1 MAGSFNRITL
11 VGNLTRDPEI
21 RYVGSGAAVTK
32 FTLAVNRRSKQQEE
46 TDYIDCVAW
55 DKLAETCNTYL
66 KKGMSC
72 LVDGRLS
79 IRSYDDK
86 DGNKRKATEVVVNT
100 MQMLDSANRPDGD
113 RPPCLWNQPPL
124 HAAPAS
130 RRPRQKGS
138 ERPAP
143 RWPRRRLGCINGTV
157 AETGSRSRC
166 SLSGH
171 PAIAPGRGCARRAG
185 LANSATARPNRND
198 LASCRLAT
206 RPAPGEPPGAKG
218 RRADRPGRRQPG
230 AECCARNDAGR
241 RDRGRP

>member
-100 MQMLDSANRPDGD
+100 MQMLDRANRGAGGDDGGSFE
-113 RPPCLWNQPPL
+113 RE
-124 HAAPAS
+124 
-130 RRPRQKGS
+130 PR
-138 ERPAP
+138 
-143 RWPRRRLGCINGTV
+143 
-157 AETGSRSRC
+157 GSRAGAVTTNGGS
-166 SLSGH
+166 
-171 PAIAPGRGCARRAG
+171 AG
-185 LANSATARPNRND
+185 LDDATLEDEIPF
-198 LASCRLAT
+198 
-206 RPAPGEPPGAKG
+206 
-218 RRADRPGRRQPG
+218 
-230 AECCARNDAGR
+230 
-241 RDRGRP
+241 